1 VEFVLILA
9 GQLHVTVAGEQVTL
23 EEGDALTFTAD
34 MEHTFQAGAGRARV
48 LWVLSPALPDHGLEL
63 PPPPS

>member
-1 VEFVLILA
+1 VPPR
-9 GQLHVTVAGEQVTL
+9 
-23 EEGDALTFTAD
+23 
-34 MEHTFQAGAGRARV
+34 AGRARV